1 MAYPPFLLA
10 RLCATIDNIA
20 EGRFGWNIV
29 TSGEDTAAQN
39 FGLDKL
45 PPREVRYAMAH
56 EYMDVVT
63 QLWDSW
69 QDDAIIKDGR
79 VDLSGVGALSRLGYM
94 DYGVLDKIFTMPR
107 PPKPAAK
114 A

>member
-1 MAYPPFLLA
+1 MVPKHAPAPRAALIAGSTTTLGIVPTLSTMAYPPFLLA

-45 PPREVRYAMAH
+45 PPRELRYAMAH
-56 EYMDVVT
+56 EYMEVVNR
-63 QLWDSW
+63 LFASWDP
-69 QDDAIIKDGR
+69 DA
-79 VDLSGVGALSRLGYM
+79 V
-94 DYGVLDKIFTMPR
+94 VLDQETDT
-107 PPKPAAK
+107 
-114 A
+114 